1 MGLISNDDNN
11 SIKMTVCTHD
21 ENAKAQEKKRR
32 AKRGEKNLIVR
43 YLEVISF
50 WLGAE
55 NIVTIFV
62 TIQEI
67 ENDPKMLQQFS
78 RSL

>member
-11 SIKMTVCTHD
+11 SIKMSVCTHG

-55 NIVTIFV
+55 NIVTI
-62 TIQEI
+62 QEI
-67 ENDPKMLQQFS
+67 ENDPKMLQ
-78 RSL
+78 